1 MRTLTDTLEAEQKKP
16 TRKPVVK
23 VEVQAYGHPAKATSI
38 QWSLFGWQKM
48 GGDSSTPNFHGVAI
62 PSDGSLNRIKLD
74 NTTLKSQRVTS
85 PGPAS
90 DYSSWSTRGGVPAD
104 SHIAIAARGTQLII
118 ACCSAATLWRFQS
131 SNSGATWGSAIEMSN
146 ARPCERGCAV
156 AYKSNGDCIIVHA
169 SDVNDPKSL
178 YLQKRTGGSWS
189 TGLGQ
194 RSGDWEIEGLAAY
207 HDGDWNIIALVLD
220 GNYLSIVKMIYGDG
234 DKVAAGTW
242 GTDEKIG
249 LGRAR
254 IDVQAEMLL
263 RKFQTQYWGGAAARH
278 TPTYWEKHQAVLET
292 LAGDDSGLA
301 GVSLCKPSDYGTLLS
316 AARSNTPWLFK
327 LSGDFIDSN
336 WNKASTIPTAAGYG
350 LALAQDGTYLWA
362 TQANEVWRTAL
373 PSSWTPPTAGSGA
386 GGKITIP
393 VTNILRINETIKPE
407 QQSSLEVEL
416 NNSKG
421 TYDSPGTGD
430 LAVMKRGSRVN
441 LHIGYRTSEDETE
454 ELSRYFIESIEYNRA
469 PNRASLTLNCID
481 AWGLLERYSFNKP
494 VEFNSETD
502 DFTVYALIGKVMDA
516 VGGSLSYKSRSTLIT
531 SLYPQLNIHA
541 GESGA
546 SVLTRLLN
554 LVTDVIFF
562 FGLAGYII
570 YPQAGDTAAYKYRFP

>member
-1 MRTLTDTLEAEQKKP
+1 MEAEQKKP

-38 QWSLFGWQKM
+38 QWQLFGWQKM
-48 GGDSSTPNFHGVAI
+48 GGDSSTPDFHGVAI

-85 PGPAS
+85 PGPGS
-90 DYSSWSTRGGVPAD
+90 SYSSWSTRGGVPAD
-104 SHIAIAARGTQLII
+104 SHVAIAAHGTNLII
-118 ACCSAATLWRFQS
+118 ACCSAATLWRFES
-131 SNSGATWGSAIEMSN
+131 ADSGASWGAAAQMAN

-189 TGLGQ
+189 TGFGQ

-220 GNYLSIVKMIYGDG
+220 GSYLSIVKMIYGDG

-254 IDVQAEMLL
+254 IDVESQMIL
-263 RKFQTQYWGGAAARH
+263 RQFHSQFRYGGLARA
-278 TPTYWEKHQAVLET
+278 TPTWWEKHQAVLET

-301 GVSLCKPSDYGTLLS
+301 GVSLCKPSGYGALLS
-316 AARSNTPWLFK
+316 AARSNTPWVFK
-327 LSGDFIDSN
+327 LSGDFIDAN

-362 TQANEVWRTAL
+362 TQPNEVWRTAL
-373 PSSWTPPTAGSGA
+373 PSSWTPPAAGSGA

-393 VTNILRINETIKPE
+393 VTNILRISEAIRPE
-407 QQSSLEVEL
+407 QPSSLEVEL

-421 TYDSPGTGD
+421 TYDSPGEGD
-430 LAVMKRGSRVN
+430 LAVLKRGSRVN
-441 LHIGYRTSEDETE
+441 LHIGYRTSADETE
-454 ELSRYFIESIEYNRA
+454 ELSRYFIESIDYNRA
-469 PNRASLTLNCID
+469 PNKASLTLNCID

-494 VEFNSETD
+494 VEFNTETD
-502 DFTVYALIGKVMDA
+502 DFTVYELVDKVMDA
-516 VGGSLSYKSRSTLIT
+516 VGGSLGYKSRSTLIT

-546 SVLTRLLN
+546 SVLTRLLA

-570 YPQAGDTAAYKYRFP
+570 YPQASDAAVYTYKFP

>member
-1 MRTLTDTLEAEQKKP
+1 LEAEQKKP

-38 QWSLFGWQKM
+38 QWQLFGWQKM
-48 GGDSSTPNFHGVAI
+48 GGDSSTPDFHGVAI

-85 PGPAS
+85 PGPGS
-90 DYSSWSTRGGVPAD
+90 SYSSWSTRGGVPAD
-104 SHIAIAARGTQLII
+104 SHVAIAAHGTNLII
-118 ACCSAATLWRFQS
+118 ACCSAATLWRFES
-131 SNSGATWGSAIEMSN
+131 ADSGASWGAAAQMAN

-189 TGLGQ
+189 TGFGQ

-220 GNYLSIVKMIYGDG
+220 GSYLSIVKMIYGDG

-254 IDVQAEMLL
+254 IDVESQMIL
-263 RKFQTQYWGGAAARH
+263 RQFHSQFRYGGLARA
-278 TPTYWEKHQAVLET
+278 TPTWWEKHQAVLET

-301 GVSLCKPSDYGTLLS
+301 GVSLCKPSGYGALLS
-316 AARSNTPWLFK
+316 AARSNTPWVFK
-327 LSGDFIDSN
+327 LSGDFIDAN

-362 TQANEVWRTAL
+362 TQPNEVWRTAL
-373 PSSWTPPTAGSGA
+373 PSSWTPPAAGSGA

-393 VTNILRINETIKPE
+393 VTNILRISEAIRPE
-407 QQSSLEVEL
+407 QPSSLEVEL

-421 TYDSPGTGD
+421 TYDSPGEGD
-430 LAVMKRGSRVN
+430 LAVLKRGSRVN
-441 LHIGYRTSEDETE
+441 LHIGYRTSADETE
-454 ELSRYFIESIEYNRA
+454 ELSRYFIESIDYNRA
-469 PNRASLTLNCID
+469 PNKASLTLNCID

-494 VEFNSETD
+494 VEFNTETD
-502 DFTVYALIGKVMDA
+502 DFTVYELVDKVMDA
-516 VGGSLSYKSRSTLIT
+516 VGGSLGYKSRSTLIT

-546 SVLTRLLN
+546 SVLTRLLA

-570 YPQAGDTAAYKYRFP
+570 YPQASDAAVYTYKFP

>member
-1 MRTLTDTLEAEQKKP
+1 MRDLSSTLEAEQKKP
-16 TRKPVVK
+16 SRKPVVK
-23 VEVQAYGHPAKATSI
+23 VEVQAYGHPAKASSI

-74 NTTLKSQRVTS
+74 SATLKSQRVTS
-85 PGPAS
+85 PGPGS
-90 DYSSWSTRGGVPAD
+90 SYSSWTTRGGVPAD
-104 SHIAIAARGTQLII
+104 SHIAIAAHGTQLII
-118 ACCSAATLWRFQS
+118 ACCSAATLWRFES
-131 SNSGATWGSAIEMSN
+131 SNSGATCGAATEMAN

-169 SDVNDPKSL
+169 SDVNDPNSL
-178 YLQKRTGGSWS
+178 YLQKRTGGTWS

-234 DKVAAGTW
+234 GKVAAGTW

-254 IDVQAEMLL
+254 VDVQAEMLL

-301 GVSLCKPSDYGTLLS
+301 GVSLCKPSDYGALLS

-336 WNKASTIPTAAGYG
+336 WNKASTIPTGAGYG
-350 LALAQDGTYLWA
+350 MALAQDGTYLWA

-373 PSSWTPPTAGSGA
+373 PGSWTPPTPGVGA
-386 GGKITIP
+386 GALITIP
-393 VTNILRINETIKPE
+393 QSQITRINETVRPE

-421 TYDSPGTGD
+421 TYDSPGT
-430 LAVMKRGSRVN
+430 APIAEIKRGSRVN
-441 LHIGYRTSEDETE
+441 LFIGYRTSSD
-454 ELSRYFIESIEYNRA
+454 ELSECGRYFIESMEYNRA
-469 PNRASLTLNCID
+469 PNKASLTLNCID

-502 DFTVYALIGKVMDA
+502 DFTVYELIDKVMDA
-516 VGGSLSYKSRSTLIT
+516 VGGSLAYKSRSTLIT

-570 YPQAGDTAAYKYRFP
+570 YPQAGDTASYKYRFP

>member
-1 MRTLTDTLEAEQKKP
+1 MRTLSDTLQAEQKKP
-16 TRKPVVK
+16 SRKPVVR

-74 NTTLKSQRVTS
+74 STTLKSQRVTS
-85 PGPAS
+85 PGPGS
-90 DYSSWSTRGGVPAD
+90 SYSSWSTRGGVPAD
-104 SHIAIAARGTQLII
+104 SHIAIAAHGTQLII
-118 ACCSAATLWRFQS
+118 ACCSAATLWRFES
-131 SNSGATWGSAIEMSN
+131 SNSGASWGAATEMAN

-220 GNYLSIVKMIYGDG
+220 GSYLSIVKMIYGDG
-234 DKVAAGTW
+234 AKVAAGTW

-254 IDVQAEMLL
+254 IDVESQMIL
-263 RKFQTQYWGGAAARH
+263 RQFHSQFRYGGLARA
-278 TPTYWEKHQAVLET
+278 TPTWWEKHQAVLET

-301 GVSLCKPSDYGTLLS
+301 GVSLCKPSDYGALLS
-316 AARSNTPWLFK
+316 AARSNTPWVFK
-327 LSGDFIDSN
+327 LSGDFIDAN

-350 LALAQDGTYLWA
+350 MALAQDGTYLWA

-373 PSSWTPPTAGSGA
+373 PGSWTPPAAGSGA
-386 GGKITIP
+386 GALITLNPSHI
-393 VTNILRINETIKPE
+393 TRITETIRPE
-407 QQSSLEVEL
+407 QPSSLEVEL

-430 LAVMKRGSRVN
+430 IAEIKRGSRVN
-441 LHIGYRTSEDETE
+441 LHIGYRTSADETE
-454 ELSRYFIESIEYNRA
+454 ELARYFIESWEYNRS
-469 PNRASLTLNCID
+469 PNRSLFTLNCID

-494 VEFNSETD
+494 VEFNTESD
-502 DFTVYALIGKVMDA
+502 DFTVYQLIEKVMQA
-516 VGGSLSYKSRSTLIT
+516 VGGTLGYRSRSSLIT

-570 YPQAGDTAAYKYRFP
+570 YPQASDAAAYKYRFP